1 MEDQNHLYNNF
12 DQSYISPHYNISPIS
27 SPQRNEEEESE
38 KSLYLLDTPL
48 NNYRT
53 GIGSTNYQFINEYN
67 STNYGSIPIEDNLIE
82 ANEIENETESVEYF
96 NQLYY
101 SKVIINEQQD
111 SITSENQKQPANEE
125 TNKINTTNANKG
137 RPSKINPYKGEHT
150 RKASDNGSKV
160 VITKCKNNIHNFL
173 LKQIRLF
180 INCNKKNNEFTNSK
194 TILHIPTIYQ
204 HLNKGGRSKYTLF
217 YTSMKS
223 LYCSSIPKRVKNKIR
238 NERDSSKYTLF
249 YTSMK
254 SLYCSS
260 IPKRVKNKIRNERD
274 KYSYNKDTLTKILE
288 AEKNDETILDKKLNN
303 LFEANFIVY
312 LDAFLNDKNI
322 ITINGIN
329 YDLGIEFET
338 FKDCFNI
345 GESAYTKEEK
355 DEIKAYIYSII
366 NKEMHFRNRKKRK

>member
-67 STNYGSIPIEDNLIE
+67 STNYGSFPIEDNLNE
-82 ANEIENETESVEYF
+82 ANEIRNETESVENF

-101 SKVIINEQQD
+101 SKVIINQQQD
-111 SITSENQKQPANEE
+111 SLTSQNQKQPANGE
-125 TNKINTTNANKG
+125 TNKINKTNANKG
-137 RPSKINPYKGEHT
+137 RPSKNIPYEGKHT

-173 LKQIRLF
+173 MKQIRLF
-180 INCNKKNNEFTNSK
+180 INCNKNTVEFTNYK
-194 TILHIPTIYQ
+194 VILHIPTTNQYLI
-204 HLNKGGRSKYTLF
+204 KGG
-217 YTSMKS
+217 
-223 LYCSSIPKRVKNKIR
+223 
-238 NERDSSKYTLF
+238 SSKYTLF

-303 LFEANFIVY
+303 LFEANFIIY
-312 LDAFLNDKNI
+312 LDAFLNDKNS
-322 ITINGIN
+322 ITINGIH

-366 NKEMHFRNRKKRK
+366 NKEMHFRNRKKKK